1 MDKCYPSI
9 LLQPYGWEANKPKR
23 YSVSEQ
29 FIELVV
35 KVLDN
40 PDRGVT

>member
-9 LLQPYGWEANKPKR
+9 LLQPYGWEANKPKS
-23 YSVSEQ
+23 YSVPEQ
-29 FIELVV
+29 FIEFVG

-40 PDRGVT
+40 PDGEVT